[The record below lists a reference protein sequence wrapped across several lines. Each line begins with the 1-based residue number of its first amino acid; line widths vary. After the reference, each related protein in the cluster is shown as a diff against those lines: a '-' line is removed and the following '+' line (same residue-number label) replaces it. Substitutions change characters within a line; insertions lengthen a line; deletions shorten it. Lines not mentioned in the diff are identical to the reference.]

1 MAESTKIY
9 LYLVSDSSG
18 ETVISVSAACFA
30 QFEGLEV
37 EKFIWPL
44 LRSKLHFDKL
54 ILEVEKNPGI
64 VLYTVANDELRAYL
78 EAECKR
84 VGGYAISA
92 IGHLI
97 EKIQG
102 YLGVNASLQF
112 PGAKQLLLNSEYF
125 KRMEAINFT
134 LMHDDGKLPKE
145 CDQADIVIV
154 GVSRTSKSP
163 TSLYLS
169 QRGYKV
175 SNIPFIPRVG
185 IGIDPEILK
194 KSVVI
199 GLTIAPEHLKR
210 IRTNRLKD
218 ISNICFNGEY
228 TDEQSIKDELQEA
241 RKLYTGHNWLTI
253 DVSGKAVEEISA
265 EIINYYYEKM
275 GGHKQL
281 SW

>member
-1 MAESTKIY
+1 MTKKLN

-18 ETVISVSAACFA
+18 ETVLSVSAACFA

-44 LRSKLHFDKL
+44 LRSKLHIAKL
-54 ILEVEKNPGI
+54 ISEVEKRPGI

-78 EAECKR
+78 KAECKR
-84 VGGYAISA
+84 VDGHAISA
-92 IGHLI
+92 ISHVI
-97 EKIQG
+97 VEIQE
-102 YLGVNASLQF
+102 YLGITASRNVA
-112 PGAKQLLLNSEYF
+112 GAKQLLLNDEYF
-125 KRMEAINFT
+125 KRMEAVNFT
-134 LMHDDGKLPKE
+134 LMHDDGRLAKE
-145 CDQADIVIV
+145 ADQADIVIT

-175 SNIPFIPRVG
+175 ANIPYIPNVG
-185 IGIDPEILK
+185 IGIDTDLLK
-194 KSVVI
+194 KSIVV
-199 GLTIAPEHLKR
+199 GLTISPERLKV
-210 IRTNRLKD
+210 IRQNRLKD
-218 ISNICFNGEY
+218 ISNVCFRGEY
-228 TDEQSIKDELQEA
+228 TDDQAIKDEIMEA
-241 RKLYTGHNWLTI
+241 KKFFMKHNWPAI

-265 EIINYYYEKM
+265 EIINYYYEKI